1 MDKTLKIFIA
11 SLVGVII
18 LIVVIDDMRV
28 KPVNWDQT
36 YSIDTKNPLDLY
48 VFNEQVTTFFNEKT
62 FSRYDNSFYQYISEH
77 KDSVRNYLII
87 DYSAYFDMDSI
98 LLKTIKNGSNLFI
111 SAEDFDQNL
120 IDSLKITF
128 TDLNYSSPL
137 LDEDS
142 VYLMLTTSDWRN
154 KSLKIKKS
162 FNNYFFV
169 DLDKKNTTILGE
181 MQIPNEEVFPS
192 FIRIKYGKGNIFLHN
207 QPTVFTNYNLLKPQS
222 SANYV
227 AHILSYIP
235 KNLPTVWMVRYQTKH
250 SLNQAK
256 RSPLSVIFKYPALR
270 ATWLI
275 FLYGLLLYVL
285 FNAKRRQRIVPI
297 IKPLKNTTIEFTQ
310 SIGNLYL
317 QEINAT
323 SITAKKIIYFLDKIR
338 NRYYLDTKTL
348 DDEFVKRLHT
358 KSGKDIQLIKE
369 IVYRINK
376 FNKNKYAEQENLIYF
391 NQLMENF
398 WEE

>member
-1 MDKTLKIFIA
+1 
-11 SLVGVII
+11 
-18 LIVVIDDMRV
+18 
-28 KPVNWDQT
+28 
-36 YSIDTKNPLDLY
+36 
-48 VFNEQVTTFFNEKT
+48 
-62 FSRYDNSFYQYISEH
+62 
-77 KDSVRNYLII
+77 
-87 DYSAYFDMDSI
+87 
-98 LLKTIKNGSNLFI
+98 
-111 SAEDFDQNL
+111 
-120 IDSLKITF
+120 
-128 TDLNYSSPL
+128 
-137 LDEDS
+137 
-142 VYLMLTTSDWRN
+142 
-154 KSLKIKKS
+154 
-162 FNNYFFV
+162 
-169 DLDKKNTTILGE
+169 
-181 MQIPNEEVFPS
+181 
-192 FIRIKYGKGNIFLHN
+192 
-207 QPTVFTNYNLLKPQS
+207 
-222 SANYV
+222 
-227 AHILSYIP
+227 
-235 KNLPTVWMVRYQTKH
+235 MVRYQTKH